1 MRNTSYSNFQLL
13 WLVVLR
19 VAIGWHFLYE
29 GLVKLSDP
37 VWTSYGYL
45 MDSKGFL
52 QGFFQFLGH
61 SPEILNVVDFLN
73 IWGLI
78 LIGVSLILGLFSRI
92 AIIGAIALLSL
103 YYLSHPAIIGL
114 QSSLSTEGSYFIIN
128 KTLIELFALMVLFV
142 FPNSTKIGI
151 DRLIFKKTEQ

>member
-1 MRNTSYSNFQLL
+1 MKNTTYTNFQLL

-29 GLVKLSDP
+29 GLVKLSNP

-45 MDSKGFL
+45 MDSKGFF
-52 QGFFQFLGH
+52 QGFFQFLG
-61 SPEILNVVDFLN
+61 SNPDMLNVVDFLN

-78 LIGVSLILGLFSRI
+78 IIGISLILGLFSRV

-103 YYLSHPAIIGL
+103 YYLSHPAFIGM
-114 QSSLSTEGSYFIIN
+114 QSALSVEGSYFIIN
-128 KTLIELFALMVLFV
+128 KILIELFALLVLFV
-142 FPNSTKIGI
+142 FPSSTKIGV
-151 DRLIFKKTEQ
+151 DRLIFRKTK

>member
-1 MRNTSYSNFQLL
+1 MKNTTYTNFQLL

-29 GLVKLSDP
+29 GLVKLSNP

-45 MDSKGFL
+45 MDSKGLF
-52 QGFFQFLGH
+52 QGFFQFLG
-61 SPEILNVVDFLN
+61 SNPEMLNVVDFLN

-78 LIGVSLILGLFSRI
+78 IIGISLILGLFSRV

-103 YYLSHPAIIGL
+103 YYLSHPAFIGM
-114 QSSLSTEGSYFIIN
+114 QSALSVEGSYFIIN
-128 KTLIELFALMVLFV
+128 KILIELFALLVLFV
-142 FPNSTKIGI
+142 FPSSTKIGV
-151 DRLIFKKTEQ
+151 DRLIFRKTK